1 MTLREHLERFDPQ
14 RDNFAMGWHVDGGFF
29 VEVGDM
35 HFYTRADFD
44 IAARWSR
51 WLTGLCGVPTATPVR
66 AAYAREAPNPPTDTN
81 AGATAVSGP
90 PASDDKAH
98 AEAWSVW
105 QVRLVAE
112 IDMARAVDKSGV
124 PRVHAAVMKWLRRM
138 PPLPVADL
146 YDPYDTQKTPKFD
159 PDLGEDGRTSIGKA
173 TADAHRYEVAVLYG
187 VDKGLRRAVSVLMRA
202 GHTVAADLV
211 FEIQP
216 ADVVSTT

>member
-146 YDPYDTQKTPKFD
+146 YDPYDTQKTPKLD
-159 PDLGEDGRTSIGKA
+159 PDLGEGQRIARQWGGGT
-173 TADAHRYEVAVLYG
+173 
-187 VDKGLRRAVSVLMRA
+187 
-202 GHTVAADLV
+202 TVAELSAAIDEALSAARPCYICG
-211 FEIQP
+211 EDP
-216 ADVVSTT
+216 AKREFCSRCRQETT